1 MIRLDKLKLKTSLS
15 NVIGFD
21 KYHQSVTL
29 DKKINNNGVEVVNV
43 YKINGNN
50 NFGIRQTKIDTIK
63 NEVVIDFSGKI
74 LLDDYTDLINAN
86 NIDKCLNTFNENSV
100 LKLNIQ
106 GVIDD
111 SEALNID
118 TTQMIYPEH
127 TAKMCRDSL
136 LTMQTINRCNVMGYA
151 SKRNVGLTFTSST
164 KKESRRLIL
173 YDKELR
179 MLCGLKNELL
189 FLNQCK
195 NPSQVIN
202 KCKGSLRVEQNIR
215 SLNSIRNRLQ
225 ISDNSLQSVLTASA
239 TPNYDFLNEIKAK
252 NQGLDF
258 NGEQLDLF
266 APVGDL
272 NTIRELIF
280 EVGTRGV
287 VELCNYDLNRI
298 RAVFRQKSDSKSNRN
313 KYIKTIQKTMEKLK
327 TEAFSNKNKGAKSI
341 DINNY
346 IFELIKTA

>member
-1 MIRLDKLKLKTSLS
+1 MIRLDKLKLKTPLS
-15 NVIGFD
+15 NIIGFD
-21 KYHQSVTL
+21 KCHPSVTL
-29 DKKINNNGVEVVNV
+29 DKKINNKNEVVVNA
-43 YKINGNN
+43 YKINGNK

-74 LLDDYTDLINAN
+74 LLDDYTELINAN
-86 NIDKCLNTFNENSV
+86 NIDKCLNTFNENTA
-100 LKLNIQ
+100 LQLDIQ
-106 GVIDD
+106 GVLDD

-118 TTQMIYPEH
+118 TTQMIYPKYS
-127 TAKMCRDSL
+127 AKMCRDSL

-151 SKRNVGLTFTSST
+151 SKRNVGLSFTSST
-164 KKESRRLIL
+164 KKESRRIIL

-189 FLNQCK
+189 FLNHCK

-225 ISDNSLQSVLTASA
+225 ISDNSLASVLTATA
-239 TPNYDFLNEIKAK
+239 TPNFDFLNEIKAK
-252 NQGLDF
+252 KQGLDF
-258 NGEQLDLF
+258 SGQQLDLF
-266 APVGDL
+266 APIGDR
-272 NTIRELIF
+272 NTIRELIY
-280 EVGTRGV
+280 EYGTRFLI
-287 VELCNYDLNRI
+287 EMCNYDINTI
-298 RAVFRQKSDSKSNRN
+298 KAVFRNKSDSKSNRN
-313 KYIKTIQKTMEKLK
+313 KYIKNIQKTIEKLQS
-327 TEAFSNKNKGAKSI
+327 EAFSNKNKGAKSI